1 MDPARQ
7 TLRSMFEEEINPSGI
22 EQADLVVSI
31 PSYNEAD
38 TIAYAALQAGEGL
51 TRYFPGVRA
60 VVINCDNNS
69 PDHTKEAF
77 LRTPSPVP
85 KIYISTAPGV
95 RGKGNNLR
103 NLFRKAV
110 ELQAKGIVVVDA
122 DVQTLTPEWIK
133 NLGEPLEKG
142 FAFVTPLYV
151 QHKYDGLINHGIAYP
166 LVRALFGRRVRQPIG
181 GDFGVSGELART
193 YMQSPL
199 WDDGVAGFGIG
210 VWMTILALNRGAL
223 LCQAFVGKPK
233 IHRARDSAG
242 PVFRQV
248 VGTLFSLVPQ
258 LNDSWLR
265 VKHSR
270 PTPVFGFQLGEPE
283 APPKVT
289 LDSERL
295 FSRFREGLSSY
306 GEIWEQVLS
315 PEVFSK
321 LLETFEMGKPVFDF
335 PTDLWARIL
344 FDSAVSHRDR
354 VCDSDVLIESLL
366 PLHFGKTFAFVK
378 KTSRMSARQAE
389 ETIEEECMVF
399 EAAKPYLVQ
408 RWLGQ

>member
-1 MDPARQ
+1 
-7 TLRSMFEEEINPSGI
+7 MFESEVNPSGI
-22 EQADLVVSI
+22 DQADLVVSI

-77 LRTPSPVP
+77 LKTPCPVP
-85 KIYISTAPGV
+85 KIYISTPPGV
-95 RGKGNNLR
+95 RGKGNNLK

-110 ELQAKGIVVVDA
+110 ELQAKAIVVVDA

-133 NLGEPLEKG
+133 QLGEPLEKG

-151 QHKYDGLINHGIAYP
+151 QHKYDGLINNAIAYP

-181 GDFGVSGELART
+181 GDFGLSGELARL
-193 YMQSPL
+193 YVQSPL
-199 WDDGVAGFGIG
+199 WDEGVAGFGIG
-210 VWMTILALNRGAL
+210 VWMTTLALNQGVL

-233 IHRARDSAG
+233 IHRPRDSAG

-248 VGTLFSLVPQ
+248 VGTLFSLVPS
-258 LNDSWLR
+258 LNASWLR

-270 PTPVFGFQLGEPE
+270 PTPVFGFQPGEPE

-289 LDSERL
+289 VDSERL
-295 FSRFREGLSSY
+295 FSRFREGLPSY
-306 GEIWEQVLS
+306 GEVWEQVLS
-315 PEVFSK
+315 PEAFGK
-321 LLETFEMGKPVFDF
+321 LLETFEMEKPVFDF

-344 FDSAVSHRDR
+344 FDSAVSFRDR
-354 VCDSDVLIESLL
+354 VCDSDLLIDSLL
-366 PLHFGKTFAFVK
+366 PLYFGKNFAFVK
-378 KTSRMSARQAE
+378 KTSRLSARQAE
-389 ETIEEECMVF
+389 EAIEEDCTVF
-399 EAAKPYLVQ
+399 EMTKPYLMQ
-408 RWLGQ
+408 RWLGQPSDQ